1 MPTSYQPPMPG
12 MTPDQERTL
21 SQSTETNIAKDT
33 ATVRKLI
40 AGKGTDIFSVQPDDT
55 IAKAVGVL
63 RDRRIGALVVTDAD
77 GKLCGILSERDIV
90 RKLAETPGQT
100 LPQTVDENMT
110 RNVETCTPDDTLV
123 TVLVRMAEGRFRHMP
138 VVEND
143 KLCGMVTI
151 GDVVHYRLRELEY
164 EALQLKQMIV
174 G

>member
-1 MPTSYQPPMPG
+1 MPASYQPPLSG
-12 MTPDQERTL
+12 TSSKTERTMSQTTQTNL
-21 SQSTETNIAKDT
+21 SKDT
-33 ATVRKLI
+33 TTVSQLLE
-40 AGKGTDIFSVQPDDT
+40 GKGPDVYSVRPDDT
-55 IAKAVGVL
+55 IAHAVGVL
-63 RDRRIGALVVTDAD
+63 RDRRIGALVVTDEGGA
-77 GKLCGILSERDIV
+77 LCGILSERDIV

-123 TVLVRMAEGRFRHMP
+123 DVLVRMAEGRFRHMP
-138 VVEND
+138 VVENER
-143 KLCGMVTI
+143 LCGMVTI